1 MSGFTITVC
10 SVQKNA
16 GVTYNAQFNLIQ
28 LTDRNATSKTLAS
41 GTTIGNTTVLSQN
54 EETLDLVFMN
64 SYGMALDPTK
74 ITKDDLSI
82 FEVFKV
88 NLEPGVR
95 FYKGDITKKMK
106 ESLLQSYY
114 DAKFEEEE
122 ASEYELLDTFVDI
135 AGISIC
141 LIFGK
146 KVPDGETYDLTIH
159 KFVMFEFGAHMM

>member
-1 MSGFTITVC
+1 MSGFTVTVV
-10 SVQKNA
+10 SVNKNA
-16 GVTYNAQFNLIQ
+16 GVTYNASFDLIQ

-64 SYGMALDPTK
+64 NFGLPLDPAK
-74 ITKDDLSI
+74 IVKDELAI
-82 FEVFKV
+82 FEVYKV

-95 FYKGDITKKMK
+95 FYKGEITKKMK

-114 DAKFEEEE
+114 DAKFPDDD
-122 ASEYELLDTFVDI
+122 EYELLDTFVDI

-146 KVPDGETYDLTIH
+146 KVPDGDTYDLQVH
-159 KFVMFEFGAHMM
+159 RFVMFEFGAHMM